1 MENKSDFIIRFLNE
15 KLGDGTA
22 RVSDIPS
29 NPPCIMIDKERI
41 VSVCTLLRDNPST
54 SLEMLQCISGIDNG
68 PAAGTMEVIY
78 NVTSITLEYQI
89 ALRVILPRP
98 ADQLPHVDTVSGVW
112 RTADWLERETY
123 DLLGIDFKGHP
134 DLRRILLPH
143 DWTGHPLRKD
153 YKTDEYYHNV
163 KIDY

>member
-1 MENKSDFIIRFLNE
+1 MENKSDFIIGFLND
-15 KLGDGTA
+15 KLGEGTA
-22 RVSDIPS
+22 RMSDIPS
-29 NPPCIMIDKERI
+29 YPPCIIVDKDRI
-41 VSVCTLLRDNPST
+41 VSACTLLRDDPST

-68 PAAGTMEVIY
+68 AAAGTMEVIY
-78 NVTSITLEYQI
+78 NATSITLEYQI
-89 ALRVILPRP
+89 ALRVILTRT
-98 ADQLPHVDTVSGVW
+98 ADQLPRIDTVSGVW

-123 DLLGIDFKGHP
+123 DLLGIDFIGHP